1 MTIVETW
8 RVEGMSCG
16 GCEASVRR
24 VLADAPG
31 LVRVTADHSADRVDL
46 ELDGDLADR
55 DDLARRIERAGFDV
69 VER

>member
-1 MTIVETW
+1 MATVENW
-8 RVEGMSCG
+8 KVEGMSCG
-16 GCEASVRR
+16 GCEASVRK

-31 LVRVTADHSADRVDL
+31 LLKVTPDHAADRVAL
-46 ELDGDLADR
+46 ELDDGLADR